1 MLGASIRKAT
11 TWALGSF
18 LGISVVVYEGCLH
31 RREQEKVRIRTIQ
44 EAMDRKAKEK
54 AREQFLAERARR
66 QMAAEA
72 REKDEKL
79 KRDRAK
85 WFWQ

>member
-1 MLGASIRKAT
+1 M
-11 TWALGSF
+11 
-18 LGISVVVYEGCLH
+18 H